1 MEKVPKITFWQS
13 IEKTITYIDFYTL
26 ITYTSYINCAYASW
40 IKHYIMY
47 TFLEV
52 IRVRPQP
59 SKLLVRFLINFVKFL
74 RTLIL

>member
-26 ITYTSYINCAYASW
+26 ITYTSYINYAYTSC
-40 IKHYIMY
+40 IEYYIMY
-47 TFLEV
+47 TFLKV
-52 IRVRPQP
+52 IRVRSQP